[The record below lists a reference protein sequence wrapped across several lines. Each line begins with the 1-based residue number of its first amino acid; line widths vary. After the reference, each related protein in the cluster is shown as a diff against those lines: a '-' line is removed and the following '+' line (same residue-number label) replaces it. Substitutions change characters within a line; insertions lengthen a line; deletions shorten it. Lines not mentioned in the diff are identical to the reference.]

1 MVTAGDSG
9 PNYAQRLGIHKDQ
22 VVQELGWDEDTDDDI
37 RADVEDASG
46 AELLDEDADEVVD
59 VVLLWWR
66 DGDGDLVDRLMDAIT
81 PLADDGIIW
90 VLTPKTGKP
99 GHVLPAEIAE
109 SAPTA
114 GLMQTSSANLGTGA
128 PADWSNRNPKRPGGI
143 RDPDGRQ
150 PGADFTLK
158 DQNGQP
164 VTLSDYRGKKNV
176 LLVFF
181 PLAFT
186 GICQGEL
193 DEVRDH
199 LPDYENDDTVTMAI
213 SVGPPPTHK
222 IWATERIHLPGAVGL
237 LAARSRRAGLRRV
250 QRRRRLSQ
258 PGHLRRR
265 PFRCD
270 PVRRDERARRSPQPD
285 VVDRSPGG
293 PEGLTGI
300 SPHRPSVG
308 NLPGTGA

>member
-81 PLADDGIIW
+81 PLADGIIW

-114 GLMQTSSANLGTGA
+114 GLMQTSSANLG
-128 PADWSNRNPKRPGGI
+128 DWSASRLVQPKSKAA
-143 RDPDGRQ
+143 GRH
-150 PGADFTLK
+150 
-158 DQNGQP
+158 
-164 VTLSDYRGKKNV
+164 S
-176 LLVFF
+176 
-181 PLAFT
+181 
-186 GICQGEL
+186 
-193 DEVRDH
+193 
-199 LPDYENDDTVTMAI
+199 
-213 SVGPPPTHK
+213 
-222 IWATERIHLPGAVGL
+222 
-237 LAARSRRAGLRRV
+237 
-250 QRRRRLSQ
+250 
-258 PGHLRRR
+258 
-265 PFRCD
+265 
-270 PVRRDERARRSPQPD
+270 
-285 VVDRSPGG
+285 
-293 PEGLTGI
+293 
-300 SPHRPSVG
+300 
-308 NLPGTGA
+308 